1 MNLHEI
7 FANPDILKS
16 LATIL
21 AALLMAGGI
30 ALVGLSGL
38 KLSVKQAQQV
48 RYYWREYY
56 PVLRAQID
64 QPTDSIPSAFD
75 RILDRVLYADWD
87 KLASAVAVAVVD
99 TVNQQLDPAEAIPPV
114 EPLPAPAPM
123 NAEAPKT

>member
-1 MNLHEI
+1 MNLHEV

-30 ALVGLSGL
+30 ALVSLSGL

-56 PVLRAQID
+56 PTLRAQID
-64 QPTDSIPSAFD
+64 QPTDSIPSALD

-87 KLASAVAVAVVD
+87 KLISAAAVALVD
-99 TVNQQLDPAEAIPPV
+99 SVNKHVDPQEAIPQPEQSAP
-114 EPLPAPAPM
+114 EPPSA
-123 NAEAPKT
+123 